1 MLDDT
6 NLIAR
11 LQSGDE
17 QAYRFLFDH
26 EYEPMCRFANQMLHD
41 RMEAEGVVGDVIF
54 NIWANR
60 QSLQITTSLHSYLF
74 AAVRNRCLN
83 ALKSRL
89 RMLSLQNDDM
99 NLEQELE
106 LVDIIFC
113 DERQPLGILIE
124 KELEEQIRKA
134 IEQLPVECR
143 TVFCK
148 SRMDGM
154 AYSEIADDLGIS
166 VSTVKYH
173 ISNAIARLRANLGGY
188 LRWIII
194 AMLIQ

>member
-6 NLIAR
+6 TLISR

-41 RMEAEGVVGDVIF
+41 RMEAESVVGDVIF
-54 NIWANR
+54 NIWVNR
-60 QSLQITTSLHSYLF
+60 QSLQISSSLHSYLF

-89 RMLSLQNDDM
+89 RILSLQNYEM
-99 NLEQELE
+99 NLEQEIE
-106 LVDIIFC
+106 LVDIIFS
-113 DERQPLGILIE
+113 DDRQPLGILIE
-124 KELEEQIRKA
+124 KELEEQIQKA
-134 IEQLPVECR
+134 IEQLPPECR

-148 SRMDGM
+148 SRMEGM
-154 AYSEIADDLGIS
+154 AYGEIASNLGIS
-166 VSTVKYH
+166 VNTVKYH
-173 ISNAIARLRANLGGY
+173 IRNAISRLRANLDGY

>member
-6 NLIAR
+6 NLISR

-41 RMEAEGVVGDVIF
+41 RMEAESVVGDVIF

-60 QSLQITTSLHSYLF
+60 ADLQITTSLHSYLF

-89 RMLSLQNDDM
+89 RILSLQNGEM

-106 LVDIIFC
+106 LVDIIFS
-113 DERQPLGILIE
+113 DDRQPLGILIE
-124 KELEEQIRKA
+124 KELEEQIEKA
-134 IEQLPVECR
+134 ISQLPEECR

-148 SRMDGM
+148 SRMEGM
-154 AYSEIADDLGIS
+154 SYSEISDNLGIS

-173 ISNAIARLRANLGGY
+173 IHNAIARLHANLDGY